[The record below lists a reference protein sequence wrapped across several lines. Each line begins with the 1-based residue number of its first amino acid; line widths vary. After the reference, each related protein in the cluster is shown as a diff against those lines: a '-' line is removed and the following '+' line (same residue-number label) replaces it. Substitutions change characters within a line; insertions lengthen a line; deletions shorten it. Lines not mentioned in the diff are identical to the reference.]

1 MEQILRKISK
11 FPEILGELSMR
22 KQCVPGSFSSTHAL
36 EPTVVLALM
45 GRYGSRIP
53 SEEEYHCRISERGGA
68 SQHHTWHTA
77 PPVSH
82 GSPLQPLDLAQTGHL
97 GTAKNGAL
105 LDQTV
110 ARSCSLPL

>member
-1 MEQILRKISK
+1 
-11 FPEILGELSMR
+11 
-22 KQCVPGSFSSTHAL
+22 
-36 EPTVVLALM
+36 M

-82 GSPLQPLDLAQTGHL
+82 GSPLQPLDLAQIGHL